1 MYKIIFLYTFHCKQ
15 IKICLKQLCDIPCA
29 TCLKF
34 MGKVF
39 ILLLNKPR
47 FVPQGAENVAEQIF
61 FLAEEIFFVPQQTEG
76 C

>member
-1 MYKIIFLYTFHCKQ
+1 
-15 IKICLKQLCDIPCA
+15 
-29 TCLKF
+29 